1 MVADHRSASRWRA
14 CQAHSR
20 AAWLPALP
28 GSREAR
34 VTARTEAAAAAA
46 CHARATSAASL
57 GSGWHPQ
64 LTSRCGRYFIYRPPL
79 GTWTPSDSYPTVR
92 INQQTPDL
100 DHSQRSH
107 RRPWPASPPPSGDH
121 RRDACTLCIACRQP
135 EAPPLQRR
143 RAVLR
148 VLVLPPRS
156 VDAPGYVSPRRLAP
170 SAAGGGHALSHSLA
184 RRARRCVP
192 ACSGILCPSKL
203 CGC

>member
-1 MVADHRSASRWRA
+1 MT
-14 CQAHSR
+14 C
-20 AAWLPALP
+20 P
-28 GSREAR
+28 
-34 VTARTEAAAAAA
+34 
-46 CHARATSAASL
+46 SAASL

-64 LTSRCGRYFIYRPPL
+64 LTSRCGRYFIYRPTL
-79 GTWTPSDSYPTVR
+79 GTWTPYDPYPTVR

-121 RRDACTLCIACRQP
+121 RRDACTLCFACRQP

-184 RRARRCVP
+184 RRGAERGAAFPRAAAYSVPVNSAVVDHRAPAGRRAHRADELPVVFGATASGGGLSVP
-192 ACSGILCPSKL
+192 HQPPGPTSASK
-203 CGC
+203 